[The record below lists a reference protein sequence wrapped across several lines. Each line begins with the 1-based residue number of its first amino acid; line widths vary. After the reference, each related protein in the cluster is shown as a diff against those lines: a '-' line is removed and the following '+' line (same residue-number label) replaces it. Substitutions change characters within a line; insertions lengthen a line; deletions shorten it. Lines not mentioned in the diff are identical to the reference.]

1 MNQALFDYIAASPTA
16 FHAVAHTAAM
26 LDQAGFEYEKLDAEA
41 PENRALVDAY
51 QINRAPTLIVE
62 TGAGIEKLT
71 NASEIRAYL
80 KK

>member
-1 MNQALFDYIAASPTA
+1 MKDAKTLAYINLF
-16 FHAVAHTAAM
+16 AVLGAIPY
-26 LDQAGFEYEKLDAEA
+26 LCELDAEA
-41 PENRALVDAY
+41 AENRALVDAY

-62 TGAGIEKLT
+62 TDGGIEKLT